1 MEAEILDTCEE
12 LGIGFLPF
20 SPLSRGLLGGSLTA
34 DSEFDEGDWRA
45 AGRFPRVGPDHLA
58 ANARLAAAVGEIAAA
73 HGATPAQVALTWLL
87 GRRPWIVPIP
97 GTKRP
102 KYIEDNVGAPDVTLS
117 AGDEER
123 LETLAASVEGA
134 RYESEARTPTW
145 VSPPLAS

>member
-1 MEAEILDTCEE
+1 
-12 LGIGFLPF
+12 
-20 SPLSRGLLGGSLTA
+20 
-34 DSEFDEGDWRA
+34 
-45 AGRFPRVGPDHLA
+45 VH
-58 ANARLAAAVGEIAAA
+58 EIAEA
-73 HGATPAQVALTWLL
+73 HGATPAQVALAWLL
-87 GRRPWIVPIP
+87 GRRAWIVPIP

>member
-1 MEAEILDTCEE
+1 MRRA
-12 LGIGFLPF
+12 G
-20 SPLSRGLLGGSLTA
+20 SRASGPSTWPRTPQLTA
-34 DSEFDEGDWRA
+34 
-45 AGRFPRVGPDHLA
+45 
-58 ANARLAAAVGEIAAA
+58 AVHEIAEA
-73 HGATPAQVALTWLL
+73 HGATPAQVALAWLL
-87 GRRPWIVPIP
+87 GRRAWVVPIP